1 VHLKE
6 CPVSSLQNRNSSMT
20 IRQLPPHLV
29 NQIAAGEV
37 VERPASVVKELVE
50 NSLDAGARSIA
61 VDLEE
66 GGRKLIRVRDDGC
79 GIAAGQLQLAMSRHA
94 TSKIASLED
103 LEAIASLGFRGEAL
117 PSIAS
122 VARVTLRSRATDS
135 DGAWQV
141 EALDGTLGEP
151 VPCAHPAG
159 TTVEVRDLFYNTP
172 GRRKFL
178 RSERT
183 EHQHID
189 KWIRRLALARPDV
202 AFSVTQN
209 GRTVLRLAPATD
221 DNGRLRRIQ
230 DICGEAFAAQA
241 VYLDRQAAS
250 ESDISLSGWLGLP
263 TFNRSQPDLQF
274 WFVNGRSITDKTLS
288 HAVRHAYRDVM
299 FHGRYPAYVLY
310 LSIDPAV
317 VDANAHPAKL
327 EVRFRDGR
335 GVHGAV
341 SQAIEYVLSGTR
353 AGSRDTTPVASAL
366 VDRAFFRQAA
376 MPLATQRGGNGVA
389 EALQG
394 YATLTSTTTAPA
406 FPEPANH
413 ERRDAPP
420 LGYAIAQLAGIYI
433 LAQNDSGL
441 VVVDMHAAHERIL
454 YEQLKN
460 AYDENQVVRQPLLVP
475 VTVAVSEREAELAE
489 QAGGVFE
496 RLGLKLERV
505 GPASVIV
512 REIPALLKQS
522 DVEALVRDILSDL
535 QEAGASNRLEDRCHE
550 FLATMACHHAVRANR
565 TLTIA
570 EMNALLRAMETT
582 GKSDQCNHGRPTWTT
597 VSLADL
603 DRLFL
608 RGQ

>member
-1 VHLKE
+1 
-6 CPVSSLQNRNSSMT
+6 M
-20 IRQLPPHLV
+20 
-29 NQIAAGEV
+29 
-37 VERPASVVKELVE
+37 ERPASVVKELVE
-50 NSLDAGARSIA
+50 NSLDAGAQSISI
-61 VDLEE
+61 DLEE

-79 GIAAGQLQLAMSRHA
+79 GIAAGQLRLAMSRHA
-94 TSKIASLED
+94 TSKISSLED

-122 VARVTLRSRATDS
+122 VARVTLSSQARGT

-141 EALDGTLGEP
+141 QALDGTLGEA

-202 AFSVTQN
+202 AFAVTQN
-209 GRTVLRLAPATD
+209 GRTVLRLSPATD
-221 DNGRLRRIQ
+221 DDGRLRRIEE
-230 DICGEAFAAQA
+230 ICGETFASQV
-241 VYLDRQAAS
+241 VYLDRQAGGG
-250 ESDISLSGWLGLP
+250 SDISLSGWLGLP

-274 WFVNGRSITDKTLS
+274 WFVNGRSIVDRTLS
-288 HAVRHAYRDVM
+288 HAARHAYRDVM

-335 GVHGAV
+335 AVHGAV
-341 SQAIEYVLSGTR
+341 SQAIEYALEGTR

-366 VDRAFFRQAA
+366 VDQAFFRQSAISFAA
-376 MPLATQRGGNGVA
+376 GAGSHRVG
-389 EALQG
+389 EALQA
-394 YATLTSTTTAPA
+394 YEVLTDTSTAPA
-406 FPEPANH
+406 IPEHPRVSQ
-413 ERRDAPP
+413 EKAPP
-420 LGYAIAQLAGIYI
+420 LGFAIAQLAGIYI
-433 LAQNDSGL
+433 LAENDSGL
-441 VVVDMHAAHERIL
+441 VVVDMHAAHERIV
-454 YEQLKN
+454 YEQLKT
-460 AYDENQVVRQPLLVP
+460 AYVEQHIVRQPLLVP
-475 VTVAVSEREAELAE
+475 VSVAVSEHEAELAE
-489 QAGGVFE
+489 QARDVFE
-496 RLGLKLERV
+496 RLGLGVERL
-505 GPASVIV
+505 GPAAVVV

-522 DVEALVRDILSDL
+522 DVEALVRDVLSDL
-535 QEAGASNRLEDRCHE
+535 QETGISNLVEDRCHE

-565 TLTIA
+565 NLSIG
-570 EMNALLRAMETT
+570 EMNALLRAMESTE
-582 GKSDQCNHGRPTWTT
+582 KSDQCNHGRPTWTT